1 MFMSFTAEALQQVLI
16 AAVQPADPSVLQR
29 VDEQLAAWETESSFW
44 EALVHAALARE
55 AGYPSAL
62 RQLAMIR
69 FKNGITKYWRPR
81 IVNRKSVVIEHDA
94 KERIRQRLLDV
105 LTEPDRVVAT
115 QGALSVARI
124 MRHDY
129 PDEWPTI
136 VPALQAAFE
145 SSSTALHEAAVQ
157 GRLAESTTDT
167 VVLLRAADTL
177 RYCVKGTGECADH
190 GRATPYGQSGGV
202 SDPCAS
208 ACDGACVCDRF

>member
-29 VDEQLAAWETESSFW
+29 VDEQLAAWETESPFW

-55 AGYPSAL
+55 AGYPSTL

-124 MRHDY
+124 MPVSYTHLTL
-129 PDEWPTI
+129 PTI
-136 VPALQAAFE
+136 CSV
-145 SSSTALHEAAVQ
+145 
-157 GRLAESTTDT
+157 
-167 VVLLRAADTL
+167 
-177 RYCVKGTGECADH
+177 
-190 GRATPYGQSGGV
+190 
-202 SDPCAS
+202 
-208 ACDGACVCDRF
+208 